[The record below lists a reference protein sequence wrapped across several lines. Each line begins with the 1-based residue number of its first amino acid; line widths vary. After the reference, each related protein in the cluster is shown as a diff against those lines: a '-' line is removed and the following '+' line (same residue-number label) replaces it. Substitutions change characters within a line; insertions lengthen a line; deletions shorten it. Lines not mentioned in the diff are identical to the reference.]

1 MPDAHRD
8 GKRFVVRAD
17 EKLTAFVEFQSA
29 IRRWGFLHRRDSEI
43 SRNSANKERLLNH
56 MRSLIKFKTTA
67 PLFIPLMLVCFAPS
81 PTAQGQ
87 TPTPDMAVLGFNT
100 ADGLNALTSVTS
112 GIYNSAFGFSA
123 LKADTTGSYNTAV
136 GGQAL
141 KFLTT
146 GTQNTAVGVNAL
158 AFDTT
163 AIKNTA
169 VGQGA
174 LENNNA
180 NFNVATGYR
189 ALNHNTT
196 GIGNT
201 ATGFQALDGNT
212 IGFGNTACGFAAL
225 GLNATGHGNNALGS
239 EAGINL
245 TTGNDN
251 IDIANKGVAGDSNTI
266 RIGTAGFQTKTFL
279 AGIFGTVVTGS
290 QVGVTP
296 TGQLGVLATSSERFK
311 DAIKP
316 MDKASEAILAL
327 KPVTFHYKK
336 ELDPDGIPQFGLV
349 AEEVEKVDP
358 DLVARDAKGKVYTV
372 RYEAVNAM
380 LLNEFL
386 KEHRMVQQQEKEI
399 DALKAELKE
408 LRALIQKVND
418 KVELGKPAPQAVLN
432 SQ

>member
-1 MPDAHRD
+1 
-8 GKRFVVRAD
+8 
-17 EKLTAFVEFQSA
+17 
-29 IRRWGFLHRRDSEI
+29 
-43 SRNSANKERLLNH
+43 

-146 GTQNTAVGVNAL
+146 GVQNTAVGVNAL

-196 GIGNT
+196 LRLCCT
-201 ATGFQALDGNT
+201 RSQR
-212 IGFGNTACGFAAL
+212 
-225 GLNATGHGNNALGS
+225 HRPRQQR
-239 EAGINL
+239 
-245 TTGNDN
+245 
-251 IDIANKGVAGDSNTI
+251 I
-266 RIGTAGFQTKTFL
+266 R
-279 AGIFGTVVTGS
+279 
-290 QVGVTP
+290 
-296 TGQLGVLATSSERFK
+296 
-311 DAIKP
+311 
-316 MDKASEAILAL
+316 
-327 KPVTFHYKK
+327 
-336 ELDPDGIPQFGLV
+336 
-349 AEEVEKVDP
+349 
-358 DLVARDAKGKVYTV
+358 
-372 RYEAVNAM
+372 
-380 LLNEFL
+380 
-386 KEHRMVQQQEKEI
+386 
-399 DALKAELKE
+399 
-408 LRALIQKVND
+408 
-418 KVELGKPAPQAVLN
+418 
-432 SQ
+432 